1 MATSLEVI
9 HRLLETV
16 PMVETVTGTTGWWE
30 ENGRSGMEEEGGSRL
45 LQGQLSGVEAWLTET
60 LPQLKMQASG
70 LVLHGQSLA
79 GRAWLREHQD
89 ALVGMVSVGALFE
102 SLQAQIVRMSGGPAV
117 AGRRHLFMKWVRVS
131 WRWMILSDR
140 IEELLELR
148 DGLYRQ
154 GDIGYMP
161 DSISHRTRTTK
172 P

>member
-1 MATSLEVI
+1 M
-9 HRLLETV
+9 
-16 PMVETVTGTTGWWE
+16 
-30 ENGRSGMEEEGGSRL
+30 
-45 LQGQLSGVEAWLTET
+45 
-60 LPQLKMQASG
+60 
-70 LVLHGQSLA
+70 
-79 GRAWLREHQD
+79 
-89 ALVGMVSVGALFE
+89 
-102 SLQAQIVRMSGGPAV
+102 
-117 AGRRHLFMKWVRVS
+117 FMKWVRVS